1 MKSFF
6 FFFNIVLMWK
16 IVRVSDASVIYIYIK
31 REREREKERERER
44 EREREI
50 TWLTYTNTLEV

>member
-1 MKSFF
+1 MLHEKF

-16 IVRVSDASVIYIYIK
+16 IVRVSDASIIYIYIYIY
-31 REREREKERERER
+31 RERER

>member
-1 MKSFF
+1 
-6 FFFNIVLMWK
+6 MWK
-16 IVRVSDASVIYIYIK
+16 IVRVSDASVIYIYIYI
-31 REREREKERERER
+31 ERERER

>member
-1 MKSFF
+1 
-6 FFFNIVLMWK
+6 MWK
-16 IVRVSDASVIYIYIK
+16 IVRVSDDSIIYIYIYI
-31 REREREKERERER
+31 ERERER